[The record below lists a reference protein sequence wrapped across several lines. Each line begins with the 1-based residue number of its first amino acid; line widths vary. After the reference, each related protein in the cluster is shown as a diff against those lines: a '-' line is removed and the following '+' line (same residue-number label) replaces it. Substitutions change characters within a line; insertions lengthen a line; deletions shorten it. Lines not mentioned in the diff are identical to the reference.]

1 MPCTEC
7 RLPGHSRPTCPQLN
21 MNRVLSIIND
31 GTDLA
36 PFNMQNAEWFKD
48 ADGKSPM
55 DLEWKGPSIG
65 HYNSRNYSHASP
77 LLQKLRWLIKE
88 IPTNVANRTP
98 ITNIVYQKG
107 ALWYSYTYDTE
118 RKILSEN
125 LFADEL
131 TGAPI
136 QADIARQTAQ
146 DINYKIN
153 SYEKA
158 QTRRELAQRRNAEY
172 QIRLQ
177 EYRDRVQAAPNA
189 PPQQWQ
195 DPVVA
200 AQQRREQH
208 RQQQLATQQRRN
220 EIARRRELRERL
232 AIQDFQKKVDALP
245 PPASKIIDCDEC
257 PICMEPLGQTNIV
270 VLRCGHKTCGDC
282 IFHHFQRSA
291 GTSCPSCRQDF
302 AVRLPGWTPPTP
314 VY

>member
-65 HYNSRNYSHASP
+65 VYNSRNYSHATP

-146 DINYKIN
+146 DINSKIN

-158 QTRRELAQRRNAEY
+158 QTRLDAQRLRTQRNEDAMRRYANSLLAQR
-172 QIRLQ
+172 
-177 EYRDRVQAAPNA
+177 
-189 PPQQWQ
+189 QQTRIE
-195 DPVVA
+195 A
-200 AQQRREQH
+200 
-208 RQQQLATQQRRN
+208 
-220 EIARRRELRERL
+220 ARRRELRERQ

-302 AVRLPGWTPPTP
+302 AVRLPGWNPPAP